1 LHEIG
6 LIQAVM
12 DEITKAAEA
21 NNITRINKVRLVVGK
36 MNGAI
41 PDALEFAF
49 TVLSPG
55 TIFEG
60 AVLEIA
66 PVDVTLACP
75 SCGAESVVTEI
86 AYFCPLCGARA
97 RVIKGTEL
105 YIDYFEGDDGT
116 GEGENSDEGCNGAAH
131 PAGERPGGA

>member
-1 LHEIG
+1 MHEIG
-6 LIQAVM
+6 LIQAVF
-12 DEITKAAEA
+12 DEITRAAEA
-21 NNITRINKVRLVVGK
+21 NGITRINKVRLVVGK

-49 TVLSPG
+49 SVLSPG

-60 AVLEIA
+60 AALEIE
-66 PVDVTLACP
+66 PVDVTLSCP
-75 SCGAESVVTEI
+75 RCGAESVVSEI
-86 AYFCPLCGARA
+86 AYFCPACGARA
-97 RVIKGTEL
+97 RVVKGTEL

-116 GEGENSDEGCNGAAH
+116 GEGESDESRDGTAH